1 VAFALGADLVHIA
14 REAMLS
20 IGCIQAQKCHTG
32 NCPSGVATHKWWL
45 QRGLVPEVAAHKV
58 HGYIDAF
65 RNEIAAVTH
74 AAGYAHPCQ
83 FTMED
88 IELSSGPAQFSTLS
102 KVFGYQKAGLAP
114 PSV

>member
-1 VAFALGADLVHIA
+1 
-14 REAMLS
+14 
-20 IGCIQAQKCHTG
+20 
-32 NCPSGVATHKWWL
+32 
-45 QRGLVPEVAAHKV
+45 V